1 MSIDLSEKHVP
12 MKNLSR
18 FLVAMTLLSQALG
31 ISGVPNVKFQVNKN
45 ISLFYLAYLENSP
58 EQEYKAIHDE
68 IENSF
73 NTISAD
79 DFEKSE
85 FVTNLCDIE
94 KAKYRHK
101 FMTPT
106 FMALWNSASKQYD
119 SLFDSEL
126 EVLNDRCV
134 ELQSHFDKLHSSS
147 KLDFSSVFDFYS
159 SSLEKTSKFTVY
171 LCSTRKNSGNFAKE
185 FGTNIVLKFNYANK
199 IADTCEILEQICHV
213 LYKNMKLPNALQNF
227 FYEHKSKNAYPAYV
241 LLDNVLAY
249 TIAKMWALETIPAP
263 YDSAIKKPEDK
274 KILALAT
281 KVLPTLKKY
290 LKARKKID
298 QEFVNEYINLADQ
311 FYPDLYKD
319 YNITMHSISLIV
331 ENGID
336 YTEACKII
344 QKQHGTQDIISTPGS
359 HTTVFIG
366 KNLGH
371 PALRGLQDK
380 LPKRDSDYMFI
391 KLNKGKLYFVFYTN
405 NLSKVKKALKNLTE
419 QPPLSGG
426 ITVNL

>member
-1 MSIDLSEKHVP
+1 MSIDLNEKYVLV
-12 MKNLSR
+12 KNLSR
-18 FLVAMTLLSQALG
+18 FVAFSTLLSQALC
-31 ISGVPNVKFQVNKN
+31 IAGVPNVKFQVNKN
-45 ISLFYLAYLENSP
+45 ISLLYLSYLENSS
-58 EQEYKAIHDE
+58 EKEYKAVHDE

-73 NTISAD
+73 NTIAAD
-79 DFEKSE
+79 DLEKSE
-85 FVTNLCDIE
+85 FVKNLCDIE

-106 FMALWNSASKQYD
+106 FMTLWSKASEKYD
-119 SLFDSEL
+119 SIFDSEF
-126 EVLNDRCV
+126 EVLSDRCV
-134 ELQSHFDKLHSSS
+134 ELQSYFDKLYSIS
-147 KLDFSSVFDFYS
+147 KLDFSPVFDFYS
-159 SSLEKTSKFTVY
+159 SSLKKNTVFTIFV
-171 LCSTRKNSGNFAKE
+171 CPTQKNSGNYAKE

-199 IADTCEILEQICHV
+199 TADTCEILEQICHI
-213 LYKNMKLPNALQNF
+213 LYKRMILPNALQNF

-249 TIAKMWALETIPAP
+249 SIAKIWALETIPAP
-263 YDSAIKKPEDK
+263 YDSAITKSEDK
-274 KILALAT
+274 KILELAA
-281 KVLPTLKKY
+281 KVLPALKKY

-298 QEFVNEYINLADQ
+298 QEFVNEYINLIDQ

-344 QKQHGTQDIISTPGS
+344 QKQHGTQEITTTPGS

-380 LPKRDSDYMFI
+380 LPKRDNDYMFI
-391 KLNKGKLYFVFYTN
+391 KLDKGKLYFVFKTN
-405 NLSKVKKALKNLTE
+405 DLRKVKKALANLTE
-419 QPPLSGG
+419 QPPLSKG